1 MQGVDLK
8 TVQQVM
14 GHKDIKMTMRYSHL
28 SPEYVQE
35 AIGRLDNVWTPYGHQ
50 EKKRDKRNSRKSL

>member
-1 MQGVDLK
+1 MQRVDIR

-14 GHKDIKMTMRYSHL
+14 GHKDIKMTQRYAHL

-35 AIGRLDNVWTPYGHQ
+35 AIRRLDKSWTLYGHH
-50 EKKRDKRNSRKSL
+50 EEIGKKRVSVST